1 MAAVVTNSLKT
12 QIDVEGKEVMIKQS
26 FRESGQRIVGEL
38 RDDTT
43 LLPLP
48 YLVLNPNSLQEWFRS
63 LVLFIYPILRDY
75 LQ

>member
-26 FRESGQRIVGEL
+26 CGQRIVGEL